1 MANVLAPFGFRRIRH
16 VGQNQARY
24 NEYAIASDYASQ
36 IHIGDP
42 VKSVGTA
49 GRIQL
54 AARGDTIL
62 GIFMGCYVTTQT
74 LGAANYGGAIS
85 GTVPNYKSFIPGMT
99 VPSGLTIKAL
109 VDDDPYATWE
119 AQCIG
124 SVTTD
129 DIGAFVNLEPRAGN
143 ALFGR
148 SGYATSPVSPEGGA
162 LTSVTVGGSG
172 SSYVQGAAITVT
184 RHASDPYVGA
194 ESAAGTINV
203 TTGNVTSVTLTAGG
217 FYSASHLPTVTAPA
231 GTGNTFLAVIT
242 NTTRDQFRIERIL
255 EKPMRQ
261 ADSANNTT
269 GYGLSTTGNYS
280 LVELKCVNHE
290 RAGSA
295 YGVAV

>member
-1 MANVLAPFGFRRIRH
+1 MANVLAPFGLRRIRH

-36 IHIGDP
+36 IHIGDV

-62 GIFMGCYVTTQT
+62 GVFMGCYVTTQT

-85 GTVPNYKSFIPGMT
+85 GTVPFYKSFIPGMV

-124 SVTTD
+124 SLTTD
-129 DIGAFVNLEPRAGN
+129 DIGAFVNIEPRDGN
-143 ALFGR
+143 SLFGR
-148 SGYATSPVSPEGGA
+148 SGWAVSPVSPEGGP

-172 SSYVQGAAITVT
+172 SGSTTGDPITVT
-184 RHASDPYVGA
+184 RHASDPFVGA
-194 ESAAGTINV
+194 ATATGTVVATAGDV
-203 TTGNVTSVTLTAGG
+203 DSVTITAGG
-217 FYSASHLPTVTAPA
+217 FYSASHLPTITVA
-231 GTGNTFLAVIT
+231 GNTGNTFTAVLT
-242 NTTRDQFRIERIL
+242 NVTRDQFRIERLL

-261 ADSANNTT
+261 ADSNNNTT

-280 LVELKCVNHE
+280 WVELKCVNHE